1 MSQFTSQAPDSHPAP
16 RTKGQTY
23 WEIFRS
29 SFYISAFTFG
39 GGYVIVPLLQERF
52 VKELHFLT
60 DEEVLNLTAIG
71 QSAPGPV
78 AINTALLLGLHVAGL
93 PGAFLAIFG
102 TVLPPFLILSVI
114 SLAYEAFAAN
124 PYIQAFLMGMRS
136 GVAALICQVTVTMA
150 GRFVKAKNAFAMVI
164 MALGFAAI
172 YFGKMNPA
180 LVILGA
186 GLAGL
191 LAGFVGR
198 KRGRG
203 TTGAP
208 QANAPKTNAPQ
219 ANALQTNAPQ
229 TNAPQTKEG
238 DRP

>member
-1 MSQFTSQAPDSHPAP
+1 M
-16 RTKGQTY
+16 
-23 WEIFRS
+23 
-29 SFYISAFTFG
+29 
-39 GGYVIVPLLQERF
+39 IVPLLQARF

-60 DEEVLNLTAIG
+60 DEEVINLTAIG

-93 PGAFLAIFG
+93 PGALLAIFG
-102 TVLPPFLILSVI
+102 TVLPPFLILMVI
-114 SLAYEAFAAN
+114 SVAYEAFAAN

-136 GVAALICQVTVTMA
+136 GVAALICQVTASMA
-150 GRFVKAKNAFAMVI
+150 GRFVKAKNTFAMVI

-172 YFGKMNPA
+172 YFGKVNPA

-191 LAGFVGR
+191 LAGLVGR
-198 KRGRG
+198 KRGQG
-203 TTGAP
+203 ATEELDTAAPDLSQGEKESNVTTAT
-208 QANAPKTNAPQ
+208 QTTSPKIK
-219 ANALQTNAPQ
+219 
-229 TNAPQTKEG
+229 KE